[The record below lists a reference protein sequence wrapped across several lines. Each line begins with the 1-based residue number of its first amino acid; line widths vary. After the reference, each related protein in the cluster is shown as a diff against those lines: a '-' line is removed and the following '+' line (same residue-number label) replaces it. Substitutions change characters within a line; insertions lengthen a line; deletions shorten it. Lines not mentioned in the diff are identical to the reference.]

1 MNQPRGLLKLLKL
14 DSLVHTGIDYVETR
28 IDLVK
33 AEAKDNLM
41 KAMRAAVIYGAIA
54 VLGLFFLVFLS
65 ITIALVLNAV
75 LDSSFWGFVIVTGIY
90 LILLITLF
98 MLRNSEKVK
107 MMFGDGSVAFLKK
120 DAAKEEERK
129 KKEDEEKRKEDI
141 ERVAAIRQKE
151 AEMEHGS
158 IDIEM
163 ERRSRSNGNA
173 DDRSRPAARPAD
185 IKVEKKEDAE

>member
-107 MMFGDGSVAFLKK
+107 MMFGDGSVEFLKK

-129 KKEDEEKRKEDI
+129 KKEEEEKRKEDI
-141 ERVAAIRQKE
+141 ERVAAIRKKE
-151 AEMEHGS
+151 SEMEHGS
-158 IDIEM
+158 IEFE
-163 ERRSRSNGNA
+163 ERTTSNGEAAAKN
-173 DDRSRPAARPAD
+173 RPAATRSAD